1 MVIKVVLIIIGIVF
15 ILFGYMRLADYSKL
29 KMMSDINDPKRK
41 KDFLKRLRLIA
52 FGSLTLGI
60 LLLGYALVSMIN
72 FKLVGTQTIELI
84 FII

>member
-1 MVIKVVLIIIGIVF
+1 MEIKVVLILAGIVL
-15 ILFGYMRLADYSKL
+15 ILFGYMRLSDYSKL

-72 FKLVGTQTIELI
+72 FKLVGTKTIELI